1 MTKVKYIILIC
12 AILILMFLNGCTPS
26 EFVKYQE
33 QIKQDPSFCESYR
46 GEEMDWCYAFAANMR
61 ADPELCNKIVSDTI
75 IEECFEEVA
84 PEVNDPEKC
93 EKLRTTREKTS
104 CYINV
109 ARLRKDISYCDK
121 ISGEHYSCFSV
132 VAVATLNE
140 SLCEDSR
147 CISVIAAVKN
157 QSDLCKA
164 IPIRN
169 LRNEYAYADIH
180 QSAVT
185 RCLLIN
191 AEQNNNPEICRSFT
205 NQEDVNSCF
214 RTIAINT
221 QDITLCKYLKDTSG
235 VPKVTECT
243 IVNGEKI
250 CEEKETFLSQTDDF
264 KILNCYSL
272 IAKDDP
278 KQCDKV
284 VDDSMKLRNACYHS
298 IAGLNNDPSI
308 CKNIVIPLI
317 DDMTCEKYLAY
328 HGLVATPS
336 FA

>member
-1 MTKVKYIILIC
+1 MTKAKYILPIC
-12 AILILMFLNGCTPS
+12 ATLILILLNGCTPS

-33 QIKQDPSFCESYR
+33 QIKQDPSFCESYS
-46 GEEMDWCYAFAANMR
+46 GEERDWCYAFAANIR
-61 ADPELCNKIVSDTI
+61 ADPELCNKIVSHEI

-84 PEVNDPEKC
+84 PEINDPEKC
-93 EKLRTTREKTS
+93 EKLRTTYEKTS

-109 ARLRKDISYCDK
+109 AKFHKNISYCDK

-132 VAVATLNE
+132 VAVASLNE
-140 SLCEDSR
+140 SLCEDST
-147 CISVIAAVKN
+147 CISTIAAVKN
-157 QSDLCKA
+157 QPDLCKE
-164 IPIRN
+164 IPTRN
-169 LRNEYAYADIH
+169 LRNEYVDIH

-191 AEQNNNPEICRSFT
+191 AEQNNNQEICRSFT

-214 RTIAINT
+214 RTMAINT

-235 VPKVTECT
+235 VPKVTECR
-243 IVNGEKI
+243 IVNGEQI
-250 CEEKETFLSQTDDF
+250 CEEKETFLSMTDDF
-264 KILNCYSL
+264 KILNCYYL
-272 IAKDDP
+272 IAANDP

-284 VDDSMKLRNACYHS
+284 ADDSMKLRNACYYH

-308 CKNIVIPLI
+308 CKNIVIPMT
-317 DDMTCEKYLAY
+317 DDMTCEKYLAH

-336 FA
+336 LT